1 MIDARARLIAI
12 AASLLL
18 LFFIV
23 ELVRRRRMKEEY
35 SVLWVLTA
43 LVVLLLA
50 AWIDLLEWVTDLIGG
65 VALSSTIF
73 FFALLFVFFMLLH
86 FSLRVSAL
94 ERTLTALVQEIGL
107 QGARRRP
114 LAGGAPASGEPAAP
128 RVAALI
134 PCFNDG
140 ELVEGAV
147 ASVREDE
154 PVEVVV
160 VDDGSTDAATAA
172 ALERLEARGVEVV
185 RQPNAGV
192 AAARSAGLK
201 RIRARYVFALD
212 ADDELLPGA
221 LGAMADV
228 LDGAP
233 DAAFTWGDYEQFG
246 TADGVYRSP
255 ERMLP
260 WTLTY
265 VNPYPIGSLYRRSA
279 LAELGGWES
288 RPYEDWDLFLRAV
301 GAGMTGVRT
310 DRRVYRRRLHGDQR
324 VLRQARLRHRE
335 AFDEIRRR
343 NAPLFAR
350 REELR
355 LRERPAYWK
364 RLAYPIVFGERKYI
378 PLRVERVLQQA
389 MMRSGRGLP

>member
-1 MIDARARLIAI
+1 MIDTRARLIAI

-23 ELVRRRRMKEEY
+23 DLVRRRRLKEEY

-50 AWIDLLEWVTDLIGG
+50 AWLDLLEWVTDLIGG

-73 FFALLFVFFMLLH
+73 FFSLVFVFFMLLH

-114 LAGGAPASGEPAAP
+114 LAGGAPAEGEVRAP
-128 RVAALI
+128 RVAVLI
-134 PCFNDG
+134 PCFGDG
-140 ELVEGAV
+140 ELAEGAV
-147 ASVREDE
+147 ASIREDE
-154 PVEVVV
+154 PVQVVV
-160 VDDGSTDAATAA
+160 VDDGSSDPATAA

-192 AAARSAGLK
+192 GRARTSGLE

-212 ADDELLPGA
+212 SDDELLPGA
-221 LGAMADV
+221 LAAMADV
-228 LDGAP
+228 LDAAP
-233 DAAFTWGDYEQFG
+233 DAAFTWGDYELFG
-246 TADGVYRSP
+246 TASGVYRSP
-255 ERMLP
+255 ERLLP

-265 VNPYPIGSLYRRSA
+265 VNPYPIGSLYRRAA
-279 LAELGGWES
+279 LAELGGWDAVG
-288 RPYEDWDLFLRAV
+288 YEDWDLFLRAT
-301 GAGMTGVRT
+301 GAGMGGVRT
-310 DRRVYRRRLHGDQR
+310 DRRVYRRRLHGGSR
-324 VLRQARLRHRE
+324 ELVQARRRHRE
-335 AFDEIRRR
+335 IYCEIRRR
-343 NAPLFAR
+343 NAGLFAR

-355 LRERPAYWK
+355 LRERPAAWK
-364 RLAYPIVFGERKYI
+364 RLAYPVVFGERKYV
-378 PLRVERVLQQA
+378 PLRVERALQQA